1 MGVRRQARQERSW
14 PAIHWQTPSLFI
26 AIVTLVAVTG
36 AVLSDAPRWPFKA
49 VPSEPEPATV
59 VPFDPQLSPDATP
72 LPGATSSLPAG
83 RWMVQNT
90 AVSAVLVDISCADGS
105 HCIAG

>member
-1 MGVRRQARQERSW
+1 MGAPRQLGQDRRW
-14 PAIHWQTPSLFI
+14 PAIRWQTPSLFI

-59 VPFDPQLSPDATP
+59 VPFDPELSPDATP
-72 LPGATSSLPAG
+72 LPGATSSFI
-83 RWMVQNT
+83 R
-90 AVSAVLVDISCADGS
+90 
-105 HCIAG
+105 